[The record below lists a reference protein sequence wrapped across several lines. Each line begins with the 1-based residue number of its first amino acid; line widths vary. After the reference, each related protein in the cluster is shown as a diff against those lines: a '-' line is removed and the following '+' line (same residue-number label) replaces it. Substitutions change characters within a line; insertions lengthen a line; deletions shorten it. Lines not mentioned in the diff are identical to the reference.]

1 VFEKPAPCTDSNFI
15 LELIYNKERLNTVMI
30 RSESVDCINKDKFTL
45 LCDETIKLGA
55 TSSKLI
61 STKSIIVEPW
71 VQLKCRFGC
80 PKFGKYKTCP
90 PHTPTYKETL
100 ELMDCYES
108 AILIEGQP
116 PAKQFEE
123 MLLRIEHKANFAG
136 FYKAFS
142 LNAGP
147 CPHCAECDVEG
158 ACIKPKDIRPSME
171 ACGIDV
177 FKTVRNNGFEIKFL
191 EHKTE
196 YVKYFG
202 LILLE

>member
-1 VFEKPAPCTDSNFI
+1 MIKPENI
-15 LELIYNKERLNTVMI
+15 
-30 RSESVDCINKDKFTL
+30 DCVNSDKITL

-55 TSSKLI
+55 TYSKVI

-80 PKFGKYKTCP
+80 SKFGKYKTCP
-90 PHTPTYKETL
+90 PFTPTYKETQELL
-100 ELMDCYES
+100 ECYES

-116 PAKQFEE
+116 PAKQFEG
-123 MLLRIEHKANFAG
+123 MLLKVEHKANLAG

-147 CPHCAECDVEG
+147 CPLCVECDVEG
-158 ACIKPKDIRPSME
+158 SCPMPEDARPSME

-202 LILLE
+202 LLLLE

>member
-1 VFEKPAPCTDSNFI
+1 
-15 LELIYNKERLNTVMI
+15 MI
-30 RSESVDCINKDKFTL
+30 RSETVDCMNRDKMEL
-45 LCDETIKLGA
+45 LCDESVKLGA
-55 TSSKLI
+55 TISKI
-61 STKSIIVEPW
+61 VSTKSIVVEPW

-80 PKFGKYKTCP
+80 SKFGKYKTCP
-90 PHTPTYKETL
+90 PHTPTYKETQ

-136 FYKAFS
+136 FYKAFA

-147 CPHCAECDVEG
+147 CPLCTTCDVDG
-158 ACIKPKDIRPSME
+158 SCVMPKDARPSME

-177 FKTVRNNGFEIKFL
+177 FKTVRNNGFEIRFL
-191 EHKTE
+191 EHKNE

-202 LILLE
+202 LLLLE